1 MNFLLVNDD
10 GIESEGLRAIA
21 NALATQGKIFV
32 SAPARQ
38 QSGKSQSITFTES
51 IEVEPVEFDGAELA
65 WKVHGTPADCTK
77 IGLQLGAL
85 EGHEI
90 DIVFS
95 GINHGNNLGADTL
108 YSGTVGA
115 AMEAILQGKRAVA
128 VSVGEHNPTHFDA
141 ACDLAV
147 QLVPIVMWMDPTVM
161 LNVNVPDLPKEE
173 IKGIKYASLG
183 PSFYLDGFVYKE
195 GNTYQLEGHVP
206 DYSHLGEALDVGASS
221 LGYATITPLKPDN
234 TDHELLAKM
243 ADWDLVL

>member
-10 GIESEGLRAIA
+10 GIESQGLRALA
-21 NALATQGKIFV
+21 DALKAQGNVFV

-51 IEVEPVEFDGAELA
+51 IEVELAEFEGAEMA

-77 IGLQLGAL
+77 IGLQLSAL

-95 GINHGNNLGADTL
+95 GINHGSNLGTDTL

-115 AMEAILQGKRAVA
+115 AMEAILQGKRGAA
-128 VSVGEHNPTHFDA
+128 VSVGDHNPIHFDV

-147 QLVPIVMWMDPTVM
+147 QLVPIVMWMEPTVM

-173 IKGIKYASLG
+173 IKGIRYASLG
-183 PSFYLDGFVYKE
+183 PNFFLDGFVYKE

-206 DYSHLGEALDVGASS
+206 DYSHMGEALDVGASS
-221 LGYATITPLKPDN
+221 LGYATITPLRPDH

-243 ADWDLVL
+243 MDWDLVL

>member
-10 GIESEGLRAIA
+10 GIESRGIRELA
-21 NALATQGKIFV
+21 NTLSQHGNIFV

-51 IEVEPVEFDGAELA
+51 IEVEPIEYEGAMMA

-77 IGLQLGAL
+77 LGLQLCAL

-95 GINHGNNLGADTL
+95 GINHGSNLGTDTL

-115 AMEAILQGKRAVA
+115 AMEAVLQGKRGVA
-128 VSVGEHNPTHFDA
+128 VSVGDHNPIHFDA
-141 ACDLAV
+141 ACDLTA
-147 QLVPIVMWMDPTVM
+147 QIVPIVMWMEPTVV
-161 LNVNVPDLPKEE
+161 LNINVPDLPRED
-173 IKGIKYASLG
+173 IKGLRYASLG
-183 PSFYLDGFVYKE
+183 PNFFLDGFVYKE

-206 DYSHLGEALDVGASS
+206 DFSHMGEALDVGANS
-221 LGYATITPLKPDN
+221 LGYATITPLKPDH

-243 ADWDLVL
+243 GEWDLVL